1 MAYKEFALDERT
13 SVTIYKRKAS
23 RSLRLTIAADGKV
36 KVSIPTWA
44 PYRAGLE
51 FARSRRAWIDS
62 QRVESSLLQTGRP
75 VGKAH
80 RLLFLQKS
88 TISKPSGRI
97 TGGEIIISYPA
108 GLSIDDENVQQMAR
122 TTAIKALRQQ
132 AERLLH
138 QRLETLAQKHG
149 FEYSSVSVKRLKGRW
164 GSCDQHQNIVL
175 NLYLMQLPWELIDYV
190 LLHELTH
197 TRILR
202 HGPDF
207 WAAMQRVLPNVKA
220 IRKEMKQHQPV
231 L

>member
-1 MAYKEFALDERT
+1 
-13 SVTIYKRKAS
+13 
-23 RSLRLTIAADGKV
+23 
-36 KVSIPTWA
+36 
-44 PYRAGLE
+44 
-51 FARSRRAWIDS
+51 
-62 QRVESSLLQTGRP
+62 
-75 VGKAH
+75 
-80 RLLFLQKS
+80 
-88 TISKPSGRI
+88 
-97 TGGEIIISYPA
+97 
-108 GLSIDDENVQQMAR
+108 
-122 TTAIKALRQQ
+122 
-132 AERLLH
+132 
-138 QRLETLAQKHG
+138 LAQKHG